1 MKKICF
7 LLSLLLT
14 AVSSTF
20 AAPKTPQVVIPDN
33 YQGTSFTAQWNANGS
48 SQYLFSLYT
57 LGTDMVS
64 VTEDFSKVNQS
75 NGKLDTTNPNLP
87 ADWTV
92 DLAENGTTEVV
103 YYNDK
108 NHLLLDAT
116 GDKIVTPL
124 LVGGNLS
131 KYVLNAN
138 LVHAEGVTED
148 NSSVFNIKVYDKEG
162 DLLTQGDIYA
172 IYFARRQDFV
182 LSEAFGYTPLNIG
195 KIEITIKKDDTHNVG
210 DISVNSISYEYKAPV
225 YVLTDQPTTEDHYDA
240 TGLVAEA
247 VYYYYVKAKEGNE
260 VSPMSGIMRVDG
272 FLSVK
277 VLPASN
283 VGVDAFTAN
292 WEYLPKAKGYY
303 LQPYRYDVAAEAGV
317 FSALNEK
324 FSKSLDGTIESPITS
339 VTNPNDLTD
348 CPGWSGRN
356 LIAAAGMLGA
366 NSGRF
371 PMNMSYVHSP
381 SMNLSRNGGVYTV
394 RLKAHGTPGDIL
406 SIYHVGYMEN
416 NQLVMHKAT
425 FDANGNI
432 DETWEMKDGDSE
444 TILSFEENKMKPFLL
459 DEVEVTQK
467 VNKGDISTVTLPEIK
482 IENPQTTSYDF
493 SNLVAGTRYGY
504 TVTGWRLDGFGGEE
518 KSETSQIE
526 YADLQEPSGITDAAA
541 NGEPQVSAVG
551 NIVNVTLAQNAP
563 IYVFSVEGRTRQV
576 VNGKVGVNSIILES
590 GKVYIVKVG
599 GRAYKVA
606 AL

>member
-1 MKKICF
+1 MKKIYF

-20 AAPKTPQVVIPDN
+20 ATPKTPQVVIPDN

-240 TGLVAEA
+240 TGLDAEA

-339 VTNPNDLTD
+339 VTTPDDLTD
-348 CPGWSGRN
+348 CPGWTGQDAVNTAKAFNDRIN
-356 LIAAAGMLGA
+356 FDGVVLTKLDGDTRGGAALSIRAVVDKPIKFVSTGEGVDKNTLDPFRPAGMADRILG
-366 NSGRF
+366 
-371 PMNMSYVHSP
+371 M
-381 SMNLSRNGGVYTV
+381 
-394 RLKAHGTPGDIL
+394 GDIVSFVDRMQQQYDENEAKKL
-406 SIYHVGYMEN
+406 EAKLRKNTFNFNDFKNQIASIKKMGNLKDLASMIPGVG
-416 NQLVMHKAT
+416 KALKDVDIKDDAFKSIEAIIDSMT
-425 FDANGNI
+425 PYEREHPEVLLTGRDSGHRRKRLALGSGTKIEEVNRLLKQFDA
-432 DETWEMKDGDSE
+432 TR
-444 TILSFEENKMKPFLL
+444 KMMHSVATKNPMQML
-459 DEVEVTQK
+459 
-467 VNKGDISTVTLPEIK
+467 KGMRRK
-482 IENPQTTSYDF
+482 
-493 SNLVAGTRYGY
+493 
-504 TVTGWRLDGFGGEE
+504 
-518 KSETSQIE
+518 
-526 YADLQEPSGITDAAA
+526 
-541 NGEPQVSAVG
+541 
-551 NIVNVTLAQNAP
+551 
-563 IYVFSVEGRTRQV
+563 
-576 VNGKVGVNSIILES
+576 
-590 GKVYIVKVG
+590 
-599 GRAYKVA
+599 
-606 AL
+606 

>member
-1 MKKICF
+1 MKKIYF
-7 LLSLLLT
+7 LLSLLLI
-14 AVSSTF
+14 AVSSAY
-20 AAPKTPQVVIPDN
+20 AAPATPQVVIPDN

-57 LGTDMVS
+57 LGTDMVN
-64 VTEDFSKVNQS
+64 VAEDFSKVNQS
-75 NGKLDTTNPNLP
+75 NGKLDTANPNLP
-87 ADWTV
+87 AGWTV

-124 LVGGNLS
+124 LLGGDLS

-195 KIEITIKKDDTHNVG
+195 KIEITIKKDDTHKVG
-210 DISVNSISYEYKAPV
+210 DISINSITYEYKAPV
-225 YVLTDQPTTEDHYDA
+225 FVLTDQPTTEDHYNA
-240 TGLVAEA
+240 TGLNPEA

-283 VGVDAFTAN
+283 VGVDSFTAN

-303 LQPYRYDVAAEAGV
+303 LQPYRYDEATESGIFTV
-317 FSALNEK
+317 INEK
-324 FSKSLDGTIESPITS
+324 FSKSLNGTMESPVTVTS
-339 VTNPNDLTD
+339 VDDLTD

-381 SMNLSRNGGVYTV
+381 SMNLSRSKGVYIV

-444 TILSFEENKMKPFLL
+444 TVLSFEENKMKPFFL
-459 DEVEVTQK
+459 DEFEVSQ
-467 VNKGDISTVTLPEIK
+467 NISKGDISIVTLPEIK
-482 IENPQTTSYDF
+482 IEDSKTTSYNF
-493 SNLVAGTRYGY
+493 SNLVPGTRYGY
-504 TVTGWRLDGFGGEE
+504 TVTGWRLDAFGGED

-526 YADLQEPSGITDAAA
+526 YVDLHEPSGITDAVV

-551 NIVNVTLAQNAP
+551 NTVNVTLAQNAP

-576 VNGKVGVNSIILES
+576 VNGKVGVNSITLES

>member
-1 MKKICF
+1 MKKIYF

-14 AVSSTF
+14 AVSSAY
-20 AAPKTPQVVIPDN
+20 AAPATPQVVIPDN

-57 LGTDMVS
+57 LGSDMVN

-75 NGKLDTTNPNLP
+75 NGKLDTANPNLP
-87 ADWTV
+87 AGWTV

-124 LVGGNLS
+124 LLGGDLS

-210 DISVNSISYEYKAPV
+210 DISINSITYEYKAPV
-225 YVLTDQPTTEDHYDA
+225 FVLTDQPTTEDHYNA
-240 TGLVAEA
+240 TSLNPEA
-247 VYYYYVKAKEGNE
+247 VYYYYVKAKEGKE

-283 VGVDAFTAN
+283 VGVDSFTAN

-303 LQPYRYDVAAEAGV
+303 LQPYRYDEATESGIFTV
-317 FSALNEK
+317 INEK
-324 FSKSLDGTIESPITS
+324 FSKSLNGTMESPVTVTS
-339 VTNPNDLTD
+339 VDDLTD

-356 LIAAAGMLGA
+356 LIAAAGMIGA

-381 SMNLSRNGGVYTV
+381 SMNLSRSKGVYTV

-444 TILSFEENKMKPFLL
+444 TVLSFEENKLKPFFL
-459 DEVEVTQK
+459 DEFEVSQ
-467 VNKGDISTVTLPEIK
+467 NISKGDISIVTLPEIK
-482 IENPQTTSYDF
+482 IEDSKTTSYNF
-493 SNLVAGTRYGY
+493 SNLVQGTRYGY
-504 TVTGWRLDGFGGEE
+504 TVTGWRLDAFGGED

-526 YADLQEPSGITDAAA
+526 YVDLHEPSGITDAVV

-551 NIVNVTLAQNAP
+551 NTVNVTLAQNAP

-576 VNGKVGVNSIILES
+576 VNGKVGVNSITLES

>member
-1 MKKICF
+1 MKKIYF

-14 AVSSTF
+14 AVSSAF
-20 AAPKTPQVVIPDN
+20 AAPATPQVVIPDN
-33 YQGTSFTAQWNANGS
+33 YLGTSFTAQWNANGS

-57 LGTDMVS
+57 LGSDMVN

-75 NGKLDTTNPNLP
+75 NGKLDTANPNLP
-87 ADWTV
+87 AGWTV

-124 LVGGNLS
+124 LLGGDLS

-210 DISVNSISYEYKAPV
+210 DISINSITYEYKAPV
-225 YVLTDQPTTEDHYDA
+225 FVLTDQPTTEDHYNA
-240 TGLVAEA
+240 TGLNPEA

-277 VLPASN
+277 ALPASN
-283 VGVDAFTAN
+283 VGVDSFTAN

-303 LQPYRYDVAAEAGV
+303 LQPYRYDEATESGNFTV
-317 FSALNEK
+317 INEK
-324 FSKSLDGTIESPITS
+324 FSKSLNGTMESPVTVTS
-339 VTNPNDLTD
+339 ADDLTD

-381 SMNLSRNGGVYTV
+381 SMNLSRSKGVYTV

-444 TILSFEENKMKPFLL
+444 TVLSFEENKLKPFFL
-459 DEVEVTQK
+459 DEFEVSQ
-467 VNKGDISTVTLPEIK
+467 NISKGDISIVTLPEIK
-482 IENPQTTSYDF
+482 IEDSKTTSYNF
-493 SNLVAGTRYGY
+493 SNLVPGTRYGY
-504 TVTGWRLDGFGGEE
+504 TVTGWRLDAFGGED

-526 YADLQEPSGITDAAA
+526 YVDLHEPSGITDAVV

-551 NIVNVTLAQNAP
+551 NTVNVTLAQNAP

-576 VNGKVGVNSIILES
+576 VNGKEGVNSITLES

>member
-172 IYFARRQDFV
+172 I
-182 LSEAFGYTPLNIG
+182 
-195 KIEITIKKDDTHNVG
+195 
-210 DISVNSISYEYKAPV
+210 
-225 YVLTDQPTTEDHYDA
+225 
-240 TGLVAEA
+240 
-247 VYYYYVKAKEGNE
+247 
-260 VSPMSGIMRVDG
+260 
-272 FLSVK
+272 
-277 VLPASN
+277 
-283 VGVDAFTAN
+283 
-292 WEYLPKAKGYY
+292 
-303 LQPYRYDVAAEAGV
+303 
-317 FSALNEK
+317 
-324 FSKSLDGTIESPITS
+324 
-339 VTNPNDLTD
+339 
-348 CPGWSGRN
+348 
-356 LIAAAGMLGA
+356 
-366 NSGRF
+366 
-371 PMNMSYVHSP
+371 
-381 SMNLSRNGGVYTV
+381 
-394 RLKAHGTPGDIL
+394 
-406 SIYHVGYMEN
+406 
-416 NQLVMHKAT
+416 
-425 FDANGNI
+425 
-432 DETWEMKDGDSE
+432 
-444 TILSFEENKMKPFLL
+444 
-459 DEVEVTQK
+459 
-467 VNKGDISTVTLPEIK
+467 
-482 IENPQTTSYDF
+482 
-493 SNLVAGTRYGY
+493 
-504 TVTGWRLDGFGGEE
+504 
-518 KSETSQIE
+518 
-526 YADLQEPSGITDAAA
+526 
-541 NGEPQVSAVG
+541 
-551 NIVNVTLAQNAP
+551 
-563 IYVFSVEGRTRQV
+563 
-576 VNGKVGVNSIILES
+576 
-590 GKVYIVKVG
+590 
-599 GRAYKVA
+599 
-606 AL
+606 